1 MDNLISDVNNL
12 ALFLIEFLLIYIPCA
27 TGSVLG
33 KLFRS
38 LKHKN
43 ALKRSPSKKKK
54 LLKHNIGVALTS
66 ATAPS
71 LVILLTDYFLP
82 NGKQLDFI
90 TKYSIAMLL
99 GFSGADKVTAYL
111 MNLTNLVTIMQA
123 ISKGASGLSELPD
136 MLKIPDDEEDDDEE
150 DN

>member
-1 MDNLISDVNNL
+1 MDNLLSDVNNL

-27 TGSVLG
+27 LGSILG
-33 KLFRS
+33 KSFRS
-38 LKHKN
+38 LKTKN
-43 ALKRSPSKKKK
+43 AIKYTPSKKKK
-54 LLKHNIGVALTS
+54 ILKHNIGVALTS
-66 ATAPS
+66 ATVPS

-82 NGKQLDFI
+82 NEKQLDYV

-111 MNLTNLVTIMQA
+111 MNLTNLVKIMQA

-136 MLKIPDDEEDDDEE
+136 ILENPDDEDIDDEE
-150 DN
+150 K